1 MSFGSNQ
8 NFKFVLLIPVV
19 PFALG
24 AVCTV
29 NSSVDQAS
37 FFLARNPDM
46 RYAGMVNIV
55 DVGVVFREYGIV
67 LGAPGYDPAA
77 DLDANGTVSIVDAGI
92 VAGAFDA
99 PVFS

>member
-55 DVGVVFREYGIV
+55 DVGGSSATMARFWALQATILQRTSMLTGRSV
-67 LGAPGYDPAA
+67 L
-77 DLDANGTVSIVDAGI
+77 SMQE
-92 VAGAFDA
+92 
-99 PVFS
+99 